1 MAESPNNKKD
11 PFNEFRKLGD
21 GKMPPNNISK
31 NLMLWFVIASGI
43 FIVYIFLQGT
53 QRHEWPITYTQYQRF
68 LNEDMIKE
76 ATISKSQLNDY
87 EFRGLLKQPITLN
100 IEGNDRS
107 ITRFTTKLGVLDSET
122 EKVWAEKGI
131 TWTYENS
138 NDEFWSIVI
147 SYLPWILLIGVYIF
161 FLRRMS
167 GTNGGSKGIFSF
179 GKSKAKMLNE
189 GSSRVTFNDVAGA
202 DEAKYELQ
210 EVIEFLKEPSKFQK
224 LGGKIPR
231 GALLLGPPGTG
242 KTLLARAVAGEAN
255 VPFFSISGADFVE
268 MFVGVGASRV
278 RDLFEQAKKNAPC
291 IVFIDEIDAVG
302 RHRGAG
308 LGGGHDEREQ
318 TLNQLLVEMDGF
330 EQNSGV
336 IVIAATNRP
345 DVLDPA
351 LLRPGRFDRQV
362 VVDRPDIKGREGI
375 FKVHTS
381 KIPLGSDVDIEVLA
395 KGTPG
400 LSGADIANIVNESA
414 LLAARRNSDKVTMYD
429 FENAK
434 DKVIMGVE
442 RKSMVISEKEKEMTA
457 YHEMGHALA
466 GKFLTYADPV
476 HKVTIIPRGRALGL
490 TWHLPSE
497 EFYSKSKEY
506 FDDQLVV
513 LMAGRAAERLVFNV
527 MSTGASNDLM
537 RATQIARKMVCEWGM
552 SDVVGPVTF
561 NSDQNE
567 VFLGRD
573 FSKSRDHSEETA
585 QIIDAE
591 VRRILTKAMERA
603 EELLT
608 DNIDMLHK
616 TSKLLLE
623 REILDG
629 EELDQIVKGIEL
641 PPISKQAYNALIAMK
656 SDNAGNAIKNNIN

>member
-21 GKMPPNNISK
+21 NKMPPGNFSK

-43 FIVYIFLQGT
+43 FIVYIFMQGT
-53 QRHEWPITYTQYQRF
+53 QRQEWPITYTEYQRF
-68 LNEDMIKE
+68 LREDMIKE
-76 ATISKSQLNDY
+76 AIISKSQLNDF
-87 EFRGLLKQPITLN
+87 EFRGVLKQPVTLH
-100 IEGNDRS
+100 IEGQERS
-107 ITRFTTKLGVLDSET
+107 ITKFTTKLGVLDSDT
-122 EKVWAEKGI
+122 EKMWEEKGI
-131 TWTYENS
+131 AWKYEKS
-138 NDEFWSIVI
+138 SDEFWNIVLT
-147 SYLPWILLIGVYIF
+147 YLPWILLIGVYIF

-167 GTNGGSKGIFSF
+167 GAGGSKGIFSF

-189 GSSRVTFNDVAGA
+189 GTTKITFDDVAGA

-210 EVIEFLKEPSKFQK
+210 EVIEFLKEPAKFQK

-278 RDLFEQAKKNAPC
+278 RDLFEQAKKSAPC

-381 KIPLGSDVDIEVLA
+381 KIPLGSDVDIQTLA

-442 RKSMVISEKEKEMTA
+442 RKSMVISDKEKEMTA

-466 GKFLTYADPV
+466 GKFLTHADPV

-497 EFYSKSKEY
+497 EFYSKSREY

-513 LMAGRAAERLVFNV
+513 LMAGRAAERIVFNV

-573 FSKSRDHSEETA
+573 FSKTRDHSEETA
-585 QIIDAE
+585 QIIDSE

-608 DNIDMLHK
+608 ENIDILHK

-629 EELDQIVKGIEL
+629 EELDQIVNGIEL
-641 PPISKQAYNALIAMK
+641 PPISKQAYNALVSMK
-656 SDNAGNAIKNNIN
+656 TENKENQVNNNLN